1 MMTNQDDIRAK
12 PGADMGDSSD
22 KEDTEN
28 HDEDSHEEPQQTHG
42 RSIKRHDESG
52 EKCWKL
58 MTQNNQNTHRRKQE
72 LEIYKMYLYAYLRI

>member
-1 MMTNQDDIRAK
+1 MTDPDDIRAK

-42 RSIKRHDESG
+42 RSIKKTR
-52 EKCWKL
+52 
-58 MTQNNQNTHRRKQE
+58 
-72 LEIYKMYLYAYLRI
+72 